1 MNCQECESLFDE
13 MIDRRVEEPTR
24 QRMELHLSR
33 CVICRDKLADRKR
46 IHTLMFRALNGDNV
60 RLHLPNGFADRLVA
74 ECRSQPK
81 RSFFPALPRWA
92 LIAASLA
99 IVAGFVFATAVTSGV
114 FGGTEAETN
123 TLVDAISPA
132 PDVLDVPEVSV
143 VPGGLGMDTLPS
155 TISQLPT
162 TIYQLPSTNYQLQTN
177 QGEATMTKKKAA
189 VAALASAM
197 AAAPLTAANGDGY
210 QYILSGDPVAAE
222 TAVSS
227 SASSTTTP
235 LTSGTLADG
244 HVLAS
249 ELEARY
255 RTMGESAIM
264 ALRSDKFNAMIIIY
278 K

>member
-81 RSFFPALPRWA
+81 RSFLPTLPRWA

-99 IVAGFVFATAVTSGV
+99 IVAGFVFAAATVGRV
-114 FGGTEAETN
+114 
-123 TLVDAISPA
+123 
-132 PDVLDVPEVSV
+132 VLNASNDTIDDVP
-143 VPGGLGMDTLPS
+143 VPSTDSQLPS

-177 QGEATMTKKKAA
+177 QGEATMTKKKAT

-197 AAAPLTAANGDGY
+197 AAAPLTAARGDGY
-210 QYILSGDPVAAE
+210 QYIISGDPVAAE
-222 TAVSS
+222 TADSS
-227 SASSTTTP
+227 SASSATSS

-244 HVLAS
+244 YVLAS

-255 RTMGESAIM
+255 RTTGESAFM
-264 ALRSDKFNAMIIIY
+264 ALRSDKFNATIIIF

>member
-33 CVICRDKLADRKR
+33 CVVCRDKLADRKR

-81 RSFFPALPRWA
+81 RSFLPTLPRWA

-99 IVAGFVFATAVTSGV
+99 IVAGFVFAAATVGRAVLNASNDTI
-114 FGGTEAETN
+114 
-123 TLVDAISPA
+123 D
-132 PDVLDVPEVSV
+132 DVP
-143 VPGGLGMDTLPS
+143 VPSSDSQLPS
-155 TISQLPT
+155 TISQLPS
-162 TIYQLPSTNYQLQTN
+162 TISQLPSTNYQLQTN

-189 VAALASAM
+189 AAALASAM
-197 AAAPLTAANGDGY
+197 AAAPLTAARGDGY
-210 QYILSGDPVAAE
+210 QYIISGDPVAAE
-222 TAVSS
+222 TADSS
-227 SASSTTTP
+227 SASSATSS

-244 HVLAS
+244 YVLAS

-255 RTMGESAIM
+255 RTTGESALT
-264 ALRSDKFNAMIIIY
+264 ALRSDKFSATIIIF

>member
-33 CVICRDKLADRKR
+33 CGTCRSRLEHRKKS
-46 IHTLMFRALNGDNV
+46 HTLMFRALNAAEV

-92 LIAASLA
+92 LIAASLV
-99 IVAGFVFATAVTSGV
+99 IIAGFVFAAATVGRAVLNASNDTI
-114 FGGTEAETN
+114 
-123 TLVDAISPA
+123 D
-132 PDVLDVPEVSV
+132 DVP
-143 VPGGLGMDTLPS
+143 VPSTDSQLPS
-155 TISQLPT
+155 TIYQLPT
-162 TIYQLPSTNYQLQTN
+162 TIYQLPSTNYQLPSTNYQLQTN

-189 VAALASAM
+189 AAALASAM
-197 AAAPLTAANGDGY
+197 AAAPLTAARGDGY
-210 QYILSGDPVAAE
+210 QYIISGDPVAAE
-222 TAVSS
+222 TADSS
-227 SASSTTTP
+227 SASSATSS

-244 HVLAS
+244 YVLAS

-255 RTMGESAIM
+255 STTGESALT
-264 ALRSDKFNAMIIIY
+264 ALRSDKFNATIIIF

>member
-13 MIDRRVEEPTR
+13 MVDRRVEEPTR

-46 IHTLMFRALNGDNV
+46 IHTLIFRALNGDNV

-99 IVAGFVFATAVTSGV
+99 IVAGFVFAAAAVGRAV
-114 FGGTEAETN
+114 LNAPNETI
-123 TLVDAISPA
+123 D
-132 PDVLDVPEVSV
+132 DVP
-143 VPGGLGMDTLPS
+143 VPSTDYTLSSTDYQLPSTISQLPS

-162 TIYQLPSTNYQLQTN
+162 TIYQLPSTNYQLQIN
-177 QGEATMTKKKAA
+177 EGETTMTKKKAA
-189 VAALASAM
+189 AAALASAM
-197 AAAPLTAANGDGY
+197 AAAPLTAARGDGY
-210 QYILSGDPVAAE
+210 QYIISGDPVAAE
-222 TAVSS
+222 TADSS
-227 SASSTTTP
+227 SASSATSS

-244 HVLAS
+244 YVLAS
-249 ELEARY
+249 ELEARS
-255 RTMGESAIM
+255 RTTGESALT
-264 ALRSDKFNAMIIIY
+264 ALRSDKFNATIIIF

>member
-13 MIDRRVEEPTR
+13 MIDRRVEKTTR
-24 QRMELHLSR
+24 QSMELHLSR
-33 CVICRDKLADRKR
+33 CVICRDKLEHRKR

-99 IVAGFVFATAVTSGV
+99 IVAGFVFAAAVASGV
-114 FGGTEAETN
+114 FGGAEAEVDAH
-123 TLVDAISPA
+123 VDAISS
-132 PDVLDVPEVSV
+132 VPEVSE
-143 VPGGLGMDTLPS
+143 VPGVLGMDTLPS
-155 TISQLPT
+155 TDDQR
-162 TIYQLPSTNYQLQTN
+162 PSANYQLQTTS
-177 QGEATMTKKKAA
+177 GESTMTGKKAA
-189 VAALASAM
+189 AAALASAM

-222 TAVSS
+222 TADSS
-227 SASSTTTP
+227 SASSATSS

-244 HVLAS
+244 YVLAS

-255 RTMGESAIM
+255 RTASDSALT